1 VILPSVSP
9 LREVNAVMENV
20 QLKEK
25 SAHTSI
31 LHQDHFITG
40 LLEVVRRWVGRVARM
55 RGGEVYTGFWWG
67 DLRE

>member
-1 VILPSVSP
+1 
-9 LREVNAVMENV
+9 MENV